1 MVQRRELK
9 IKVEET
15 DCAVSGFG
23 GAAALI
29 RVAQQSGL
37 MEEMEESLKGMKKRR
52 RGNRVSEMAMDVMLL
67 MCVGGECID
76 DMRVLRADKGLRRL
90 LGRCVMAPS
99 TTRDFLWGVSE
110 RGRQGLGRVRRFL
123 LSKVAEARREWRHW
137 RRWIWMHHYLFRECK
152 RLRRATREIEGGCR

>member
-52 RGNRVSEMAMDVMLL
+52 RGHSVSEMAMDVMLL
-67 MCVGGECID
+67 MCFISHTG
-76 DMRVLRADKGLRRL
+76 AGLK
-90 LGRCVMAPS
+90 PS
-99 TTRDFLWGVSE
+99 HCAS
-110 RGRQGLGRVRRFL
+110 RQVRRY
-123 LSKVAEARREWRHW
+123 
-137 RRWIWMHHYLFRECK
+137 HHSLFRFLNLMPLNARK
-152 RLRRATREIEGGCR
+152 MGATGL